1 MTDFIPRNRREE
13 SLYAVTRGTISAC
26 GYSLAAW
33 CGADVQIV
41 ADIFR
46 RSAARRRRGKRVKA
60 VRRERFRYFVNVLA
74 TVEADARR
82 ETEGKRAALAPA
94 PSSTGEVMP

>member
-1 MTDFIPRNRREE
+1 MTDFIPRNKREE
-13 SLYAVTRGTISAC
+13 SLYAMTRGTISAG

-60 VRRERFRYFVNVLA
+60 ARRERFRYFVNVLA
-74 TVEADARR
+74 TAEADARR
-82 ETEGKRAALAPA
+82 EAEGQRAAFARA
-94 PSSTGEVMP
+94 PSLTGEETP